1 MNPPTQDE
9 LLFIKKIILTKPTYM
24 AEVPFRVS
32 NYGEAVK
39 LWCEYKKNRTIKIDN
54 AHILNALKF
63 HLDCED
69 HVLMYHTYKDNN
81 CLLLCKV
88 KNKFI
93 NLIIPFVNEGN
104 ELNNSFIATYVAVH

>member
-39 LWCEYKKNRTIKIDN
+39 LWCEYKKI
-54 AHILNALKF
+54 
-63 HLDCED
+63 
-69 HVLMYHTYKDNN
+69 
-81 CLLLCKV
+81 
-88 KNKFI
+88 
-93 NLIIPFVNEGN
+93 GQ
-104 ELNNSFIATYVAVH
+104 